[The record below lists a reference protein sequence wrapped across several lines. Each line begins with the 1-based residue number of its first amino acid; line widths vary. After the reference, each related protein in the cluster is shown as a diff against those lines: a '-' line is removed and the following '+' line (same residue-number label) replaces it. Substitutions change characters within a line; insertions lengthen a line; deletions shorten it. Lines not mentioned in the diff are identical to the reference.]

1 MALPKVLVDS
11 GFLYALFTKSDPDH
25 AAARTLV
32 QTLQAEF
39 IVPQVVVTEAAWLF
53 NRAGGMTLVAS
64 FVDILSASEMPL
76 EPITYDDLR
85 RAGEVMRQYP
95 GTKLDLVDCCILA
108 LSERLGVKDVA
119 TLDRR
124 DFNILRRRDGRFLK
138 VLP

>member
-1 MALPKVLVDS
+1 MVLPKVLVDS
-11 GFLYALFTKSDPDH
+11 GFLYALFTKPDPDH
-25 AAARTLV
+25 LAARNLV

-39 IVPQVVVTEAAWLF
+39 IIAQVVVTEAAWLF
-53 NRAGGMTLVAS
+53 NRAGGMDLVAS

-85 RAGEVMRQYP
+85 RASEVMRQHP

-108 LSERLGVKDVA
+108 ISERLGINAVA

-124 DFNILRRRDGRFLK
+124 DFSIMRRRDGRFLN